1 MKTHNLTLFGI
12 KEIRWSIH
20 LLAVRQRL
28 KTLAGIVVATNRK
41 YIWKNLA
48 GFCALITISLALAA
62 WIADAESTKTGP
74 NNKEIRQDACSRT
87 SLDAL
92 NSCQTSAQSAYSLS
106 LGNCDNIPDPGARKQ
121 CQQEALATLHQA
133 LQTCQDQFVARQQL
147 CGLLGGG
154 PYNPVIDPADFGG
167 PIDNSYFPLIPG
179 RTLIYEA
186 HTVDG
191 IKRNVVTTTHDTVQ
205 ILGVTCVQVHDVVY
219 LNGERIED
227 TLDWF
232 AQDHQGNV
240 WYFGENTLEIS
251 NGLVVSTE
259 GTFTSGVNG
268 AKPGI
273 IMEAHPAIG
282 DAYRQEFVLGT
293 GEDSEQVVGLDK
305 TVHVPYGTFNHCLEI
320 KETTALEPT
329 VIVHDF
335 YAPGIGPVMSLESG
349 ERLELVQIVNE

>member
-12 KEIRWSIH
+12 KEIRWCIH
-20 LLAVRQRL
+20 LLAGHQRL
-28 KTLAGIVVATNRK
+28 KTLAVVLVATNRK
-41 YIWKNLA
+41 YIWKKLA
-48 GFCALITISLALAA
+48 GFCTLIIISLVLAA
-62 WIADAESTKTGP
+62 WIADAELTKAGP
-74 NNKEIRQDACSRT
+74 NAKEIQQDACSRT

-92 NSCQTSAQSAYSLS
+92 NSCRTSAQSAYSLS

-121 CQQEALATLHQA
+121 CQQEALVTLHQA

-154 PYNPVIDPADFGG
+154 PYNPVIDPGKFGG
-167 PIDNSYFPLIPG
+167 PIDNPYFPLIPG

-191 IKRNVVTTTHDTVQ
+191 IKRNTVTTTHDTVQ

-219 LNGERIED
+219 LDGERIED

-232 AQDHQGNV
+232 AQDHEGNV

-251 NGLVVSTE
+251 NGLIVSTE

-305 TVHVPYGTFNHCLEI
+305 TVHVPYGTFDHCLEI

>member
-1 MKTHNLTLFGI
+1 
-12 KEIRWSIH
+12 
-20 LLAVRQRL
+20 
-28 KTLAGIVVATNRK
+28 
-41 YIWKNLA
+41 
-48 GFCALITISLALAA
+48 
-62 WIADAESTKTGP
+62 
-74 NNKEIRQDACSRT
+74 
-87 SLDAL
+87 
-92 NSCQTSAQSAYSLS
+92 
-106 LGNCDNIPDPGARKQ
+106 
-121 CQQEALATLHQA
+121 
-133 LQTCQDQFVARQQL
+133 VARQQL

-154 PYNPVIDPADFGG
+154 PYNPVIDPANFGG
-167 PIDNSYFPLIPG
+167 PIDNPYFPLIPG

-191 IKRNVVTTTHDTVQ
+191 IKRNTVTATHETVQ

-273 IMEAHPAIG
+273 IMEAHPAVG

-305 TVHVPYGTFNHCLEI
+305 TVRVPYGTFDHCVEI

>member
-12 KEIRWSIH
+12 KEIRWCIH
-20 LLAVRQRL
+20 LLAGHQRL
-28 KTLAGIVVATNRK
+28 KTLAVVLVATNRK
-41 YIWKNLA
+41 YIWKKLA
-48 GFCALITISLALAA
+48 GFCTLIIISLVLAA
-62 WIADAESTKTGP
+62 WIADAELTKAGP
-74 NNKEIRQDACSRT
+74 NAKEIQQDACSRT

-92 NSCQTSAQSAYSLS
+92 NSCRTSAQSAYSLS

-121 CQQEALATLHQA
+121 CQQEALVTLHQA

-154 PYNPVIDPADFGG
+154 PYNPVIDPGNFGG
-167 PIDNSYFPLIPG
+167 PIDNPYFPLIPG

-191 IKRNVVTTTHDTVQ
+191 IKRNTVTTTHDTVQ

-219 LNGERIED
+219 LDGERIED

-232 AQDHQGNV
+232 AQDHEGNV

-251 NGLVVSTE
+251 NGLIVSTE

-305 TVHVPYGTFNHCLEI
+305 TVHVPYGTFDHCLEI

>member
-1 MKTHNLTLFGI
+1 MKNKFVYLNRIPSLVIAVITTLTLI
-12 KEIRWSIH
+12 S
-20 LLAVRQRL
+20 
-28 KTLAGIVVATNRK
+28 TLTA
-41 YIWKNLA
+41 
-48 GFCALITISLALAA
+48 
-62 WIADAESTKTGP
+62 TGP
-74 NNKEIRQDACSRT
+74 NTKETQQDACSRT

-92 NSCQTSAQSAYSLS
+92 NSCRTSAQSAYSLS
-106 LGNCDNIPDPGARKQ
+106 LGNCDNIPDPAQRGQ
-121 CQQEALATLHQA
+121 CHQDAQATLQVA

-154 PYNPVIDPADFGG
+154 PYNPVIDPANFGG
-167 PIDNSYFPLIPG
+167 PIDNPYFPLIPG

-191 IKRNVVTTTHDTVQ
+191 IKRNTVTATHETVQ
-205 ILGVTCVQVHDVVY
+205 ILGVICVQVHDVVY

-273 IMEAHPAIG
+273 IMEAHPAVG

-305 TVHVPYGTFNHCLEI
+305 TVRVPYGTFDHCVEI

>member
-1 MKTHNLTLFGI
+1 MKTKFHASH
-12 KEIRWSIH
+12 RRH
-20 LLAVRQRL
+20 
-28 KTLAGIVVATNRK
+28 
-41 YIWKNLA
+41 IWKKLA
-48 GFCALITISLALAA
+48 GFCVFNTISLTLVA
-62 WIADAESTKTGP
+62 WIADAELTEAGP
-74 NNKEIRQDACSRT
+74 NTKETQQDACSRT

-92 NSCQTSAQSAYSLS
+92 NSCQSSARGAYSLS
-106 LGNCDNIPDPGARKQ
+106 LGNCDNIPDPAERQQ
-121 CQQEALATLHQA
+121 CQQEALATLQQA

-154 PYNPVIDPADFGG
+154 PYNPVIDPANFGG
-167 PIDNSYFPLIPG
+167 PIDNPYFPLIPG

-191 IKRNVVTTTHDTVQ
+191 IKRNTVTATHETVQ

-219 LNGERIED
+219 LNSERIED

-251 NGLVVSTE
+251 NGLIVSTE

-273 IMEAHPAIG
+273 IMEAHPAVG

-305 TVHVPYGTFNHCLEI
+305 TVHVPYGTFDHCLEI

>member
-1 MKTHNLTLFGI
+1 MKTKFHASH
-12 KEIRWSIH
+12 RDH
-20 LLAVRQRL
+20 
-28 KTLAGIVVATNRK
+28 
-41 YIWKNLA
+41 IWKKLA
-48 GFCALITISLALAA
+48 RFCVFTTISLALVA
-62 WIADAESTKTGP
+62 WIAAAELTKTGP
-74 NNKEIRQDACSRT
+74 NTKETQQDACSRT

-92 NSCQTSAQSAYSLS
+92 NSCRASAQSAYSLS
-106 LGNCDNIPDPGARKQ
+106 LGNCDNIPDPAARQQ
-121 CQQEALATLHQA
+121 CQQEGLATLQQA

-154 PYNPVIDPADFGG
+154 AYNPVIDPANFGG
-167 PIDNSYFPLIPG
+167 PIDNPYFSLVPG

-191 IKRNVVTTTHDTVQ
+191 IKRNTVTTTHNTVQ

-219 LNGERIED
+219 LNGERMED

-251 NGLVVSTE
+251 NGLIVSTE

-305 TVHVPYGTFNHCLEI
+305 TVHVPYGTFDHCLEI

>member
-1 MKTHNLTLFGI
+1 MKTKFH
-12 KEIRWSIH
+12 SS
-20 LLAVRQRL
+20 
-28 KTLAGIVVATNRK
+28 NRK
-41 YIWKNLA
+41 YIWKKLA
-48 GFCALITISLALAA
+48 GFCALITIGSALVGH
-62 WIADAESTKTGP
+62 AELTKGP
-74 NNKEIRQDACSRT
+74 NTKQAKQDACSRT

-92 NSCQTSAQSAYSLS
+92 NSCRTSAQSVYSLS
-106 LGNCDNIPDPGARKQ
+106 LGNCDNIPDLAARQQ

-133 LQTCQDQFVARQQL
+133 LETCQDQFVARPQL

-154 PYNPVIDPADFGG
+154 PYNPVIDPANFGG
-167 PIDNSYFPLIPG
+167 PIDNPYFPLIPG

-191 IKRNVVTTTHDTVQ
+191 IKRNTVSATHETVQ
-205 ILGVTCVQVHDVVY
+205 ILGITCVQVHDVVY

-273 IMEAHPAIG
+273 IMEAHPAVG

-293 GEDSEQVVGLDK
+293 GEDSEQVVSLDK
-305 TVHVPYGTFNHCLEI
+305 TVRVPYGTFDHCVEI
-320 KETTALEPT
+320 EETTALEPT

-335 YAPGIGPVMSLESG
+335 YARGIGPIMSLESG